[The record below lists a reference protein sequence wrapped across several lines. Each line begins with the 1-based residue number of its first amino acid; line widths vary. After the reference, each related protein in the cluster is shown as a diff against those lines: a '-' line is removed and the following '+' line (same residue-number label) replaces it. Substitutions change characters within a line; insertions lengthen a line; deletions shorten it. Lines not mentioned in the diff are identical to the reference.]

1 MERAK
6 SRLAELEAPNFT
18 RDSILDDK
26 AQLLAA

>member
-6 SRLAELEAPNFT
+6 SLAELEAANFI